1 MNFNLMFDYF
11 LMKGKERASIEE
23 IEKSIKE
30 MDKIINNQK
39 MEKIDDEKKIH
50 RRSSKHPPNNDL
62 NKNKSTDE
70 DIDININYE
79 EQLKNL
85 NFKNIIDNFITLF
98 HINGITSQKGKEMSD
113 SFVELAASHEQ
124 NSGIKNLKAKEDN
137 NIKTSMFTENQHPRN
152 EPKEKPERNTNGT
165 YISQVY
171 CSSYNNINGQPKQ
184 ECYQAQSIK
193 QMNEGHNISEA
204 REAYKNSDG
213 VMKSAY
219 QRGLDEKGARFI
231 KEKNTKT
238 GKKGQ
243 HKVLK
248 GIKENEIDGF
258 NKEYDAYSKKCG
270 FKKNY
275 KALNGFDKNNNKEV
289 KQIGY

>member
-1 MNFNLMFDYF
+1 MS
-11 LMKGKERASIEE
+11 A
-23 IEKSIKE
+23 
-30 MDKIINNQK
+30 INNNNKQQQQQVHSKRCEPSIFGMDLDTKDDFIDPFTDVEQK
-39 MEKIDDEKKIH
+39 MCKDFKK
-50 RRSSKHPPNNDL
+50 SLNDIAIL
-62 NKNKSTDE
+62 SE
-70 DIDININYE
+70 
-79 EQLKNL
+79 
-85 NFKNIIDNFITLF
+85 
-98 HINGITSQKGKEMSD
+98 
-113 SFVELAASHEQ
+113 
-124 NSGIKNLKAKEDN
+124 
-137 NIKTSMFTENQHPRN
+137 ENQHPRN
-152 EPKEKPERNTNGT
+152 EPKEQPERQQPKQDGT
-165 YISQVY
+165 YISRVY
-171 CSSYNNINGQPKQ
+171 CSSYSNVDGQPHQ
-184 ECYQAQSIK
+184 ECYQSQSIK

-238 GKKGQ
+238 GKHAQ

-275 KALNGFDKNNNKEV
+275 KALNGFGPSMKREM
-289 KQIGY
+289 KQIAN

>member
-1 MNFNLMFDYF
+1 MS
-11 LMKGKERASIEE
+11 A
-23 IEKSIKE
+23 
-30 MDKIINNQK
+30 INNNNKQQQQQVHSKRCEPSIFGMDLDIKDDFIDPFTDVEQK
-39 MEKIDDEKKIH
+39 MCKDFKK
-50 RRSSKHPPNNDL
+50 SLNDFAIL
-62 NKNKSTDE
+62 SE
-70 DIDININYE
+70 
-79 EQLKNL
+79 
-85 NFKNIIDNFITLF
+85 
-98 HINGITSQKGKEMSD
+98 
-113 SFVELAASHEQ
+113 
-124 NSGIKNLKAKEDN
+124 
-137 NIKTSMFTENQHPRN
+137 ENQHQRN
-152 EPKEKPERNTNGT
+152 EPKEQPERQQPKQDGT
-165 YISQVY
+165 YISRVY
-171 CSSYNNINGQPKQ
+171 CSSYSNVDGQPHQ
-184 ECYQAQSIK
+184 ECYQSQSIK

-238 GKKGQ
+238 GKHAQ

-275 KALNGFDKNNNKEV
+275 KALNGFGPSMKKEV
-289 KQIGY
+289 KQISN

>member
-1 MNFNLMFDYF
+1 MDIKDDFIDPFDNL
-11 LMKGKERASIEE
+11 
-23 IEKSIKE
+23 
-30 MDKIINNQK
+30 
-39 MEKIDDEKKIH
+39 EKKMFG
-50 RRSSKHPPNNDL
+50 
-62 NKNKSTDE
+62 
-70 DIDININYE
+70 
-79 EQLKNL
+79 
-85 NFKNIIDNFITLF
+85 NFKNSLRDL
-98 HINGITSQKGKEMSD
+98 
-113 SFVELAASHEQ
+113 ELLSGEEQ
-124 NSGIKNLKAKEDN
+124 D
-137 NIKTSMFTENQHPRN
+137 PRN
-152 EPKEKPERNTNGT
+152 EPKEQPQRKNNNGT
-165 YISQVY
+165 YISRVY
-171 CSSYNNINGQPKQ
+171 CSSYNNIDGQPRQ

-238 GKKGQ
+238 GKHSQ

-258 NKEYDAYSKKCG
+258 NKEYNAYSQKCG

-275 KALNGFDKNNNKEV
+275 KALNGFGKAAKKEV
-289 KQIGY
+289 KQIGN

>member
-1 MNFNLMFDYF
+1 MSAKNNNNN
-11 LMKGKERASIEE
+11 KKEQVHSNSCEP
-23 IEKSIKE
+23 STFGME
-30 MDKIINNQK
+30 MDIKDDFLDPFTNIEQK
-39 MEKIDDEKKIH
+39 MFKDF
-50 RRSSKHPPNNDL
+50 
-62 NKNKSTDE
+62 
-70 DIDININYE
+70 
-79 EQLKNL
+79 KNL
-85 NFKNIIDNFITLF
+85 
-98 HINGITSQKGKEMSD
+98 SD
-113 SFVELAASHEQ
+113 LEFLSE
-124 NSGIKNLKAKEDN
+124 
-137 NIKTSMFTENQHPRN
+137 ENQHPRN
-152 EPKEKPERNTNGT
+152 EPQEQPKREPKENGT
-165 YISQVY
+165 YISRVY
-171 CSSYNNINGQPKQ
+171 CSSYNNIDGQPHQ

-238 GKKGQ
+238 GKHGQ

-258 NKEYDAYSKKCG
+258 NKEYNAYAKKCG

-275 KALNGFDKNNNKEV
+275 KALNGFGPSMKKEV
-289 KQIGY
+289 KQITN

>member
-1 MNFNLMFDYF
+1 MS
-11 LMKGKERASIEE
+11 A
-23 IEKSIKE
+23 
-30 MDKIINNQK
+30 INNNNKQQQQQVHSKRCEPSIFGMDLDIKDDFIDPFTDVEQK
-39 MEKIDDEKKIH
+39 MCKDFKK
-50 RRSSKHPPNNDL
+50 SLNDIAIL
-62 NKNKSTDE
+62 SE
-70 DIDININYE
+70 
-79 EQLKNL
+79 
-85 NFKNIIDNFITLF
+85 
-98 HINGITSQKGKEMSD
+98 
-113 SFVELAASHEQ
+113 
-124 NSGIKNLKAKEDN
+124 
-137 NIKTSMFTENQHPRN
+137 ENQHPRN
-152 EPKEKPERNTNGT
+152 EPKEQPERQQPKQDGT
-165 YISQVY
+165 YISRVY
-171 CSSYNNINGQPKQ
+171 CSSYSNVDGQPHQ
-184 ECYQAQSIK
+184 ECYQSQSIK

-238 GKKGQ
+238 GKHAQ

-275 KALNGFDKNNNKEV
+275 KALNGFGPSMKREM
-289 KQIGY
+289 KQIAN

>member
-1 MNFNLMFDYF
+1 MSAKNINNNNKQQQVHSNSCEPNNFGIDMDIKDEFLDPFDKIEQRMFKDF
-11 LMKGKERASIEE
+11 KNTLPE
-23 IEKSIKE
+23 IELLSE
-30 MDKIINNQK
+30 
-39 MEKIDDEKKIH
+39 
-50 RRSSKHPPNNDL
+50 
-62 NKNKSTDE
+62 
-70 DIDININYE
+70 
-79 EQLKNL
+79 
-85 NFKNIIDNFITLF
+85 
-98 HINGITSQKGKEMSD
+98 
-113 SFVELAASHEQ
+113 
-124 NSGIKNLKAKEDN
+124 
-137 NIKTSMFTENQHPRN
+137 ENQHPRN

-171 CSSYNNINGQPKQ
+171 CSSYNNVNGQPKQ

-243 HKVLK
+243 HK
-248 GIKENEIDGF
+248 NEIDGF

-275 KALNGFDKNNNKEV
+275 KALNDFGKYNNKEV
-289 KQIGY
+289 KQIGN

>member
-1 MNFNLMFDYF
+1 MSAKN
-11 LMKGKERASIEE
+11 
-23 IEKSIKE
+23 
-30 MDKIINNQK
+30 INNNNKQQVHSNSCEPNIFGMDMDIRDDFIDPFDNLEQK
-39 MEKIDDEKKIH
+39 MFG
-50 RRSSKHPPNNDL
+50 
-62 NKNKSTDE
+62 
-70 DIDININYE
+70 
-79 EQLKNL
+79 
-85 NFKNIIDNFITLF
+85 NFKNSLKDL
-98 HINGITSQKGKEMSD
+98 
-113 SFVELAASHEQ
+113 ELLSGEEQ
-124 NSGIKNLKAKEDN
+124 D
-137 NIKTSMFTENQHPRN
+137 PRN
-152 EPKEKPERNTNGT
+152 EPKEQPQRKNNNGT
-165 YISQVY
+165 YISRVY
-171 CSSYNNINGQPKQ
+171 CSSYNNIDGQPRQ

-238 GKKGQ
+238 GKHSQ

-258 NKEYDAYSKKCG
+258 NKEYNAYSQKCG

-275 KALNGFDKNNNKEV
+275 KALNGFGKAAKKEV
-289 KQIGY
+289 KQIGN

>member
-1 MNFNLMFDYF
+1 MS
-11 LMKGKERASIEE
+11 A
-23 IEKSIKE
+23 
-30 MDKIINNQK
+30 INNNNKQQQQQVHSKRCEPSIFGMDLDIKDDFIDPFTDVEQK
-39 MEKIDDEKKIH
+39 MCKDFKK
-50 RRSSKHPPNNDL
+50 SLNDFAIL
-62 NKNKSTDE
+62 SE
-70 DIDININYE
+70 
-79 EQLKNL
+79 
-85 NFKNIIDNFITLF
+85 
-98 HINGITSQKGKEMSD
+98 
-113 SFVELAASHEQ
+113 
-124 NSGIKNLKAKEDN
+124 
-137 NIKTSMFTENQHPRN
+137 ENQHPRN
-152 EPKEKPERNTNGT
+152 EPKEQPERQQPKQDGT
-165 YISQVY
+165 YISRVY
-171 CSSYNNINGQPKQ
+171 CSSYSNVDGQPHQ
-184 ECYQAQSIK
+184 ECYQSQSIK

-238 GKKGQ
+238 GKHAQ

-275 KALNGFDKNNNKEV
+275 KALNGFGPSMKREM
-289 KQIGY
+289 KQIAN

>member
-1 MNFNLMFDYF
+1 MS
-11 LMKGKERASIEE
+11 A
-23 IEKSIKE
+23 
-30 MDKIINNQK
+30 INNNNKQQQQQVHSKRCEPSIFGMDLDIKDDFIDPFTDVEQK
-39 MEKIDDEKKIH
+39 MCKDFKK
-50 RRSSKHPPNNDL
+50 SLNDFAIL
-62 NKNKSTDE
+62 SE
-70 DIDININYE
+70 
-79 EQLKNL
+79 
-85 NFKNIIDNFITLF
+85 
-98 HINGITSQKGKEMSD
+98 
-113 SFVELAASHEQ
+113 
-124 NSGIKNLKAKEDN
+124 
-137 NIKTSMFTENQHPRN
+137 ENQHPRN
-152 EPKEKPERNTNGT
+152 EPKEQPERQQPKEDGT
-165 YISQVY
+165 YISRVY
-171 CSSYNNINGQPKQ
+171 CSSYSNVDGQPHQ
-184 ECYQAQSIK
+184 ECYQSQSIK

-238 GKKGQ
+238 GKHAQ

-275 KALNGFDKNNNKEV
+275 KALNGFGPSMKREM
-289 KQIGY
+289 KQIAN

>member
-1 MNFNLMFDYF
+1 MS
-11 LMKGKERASIEE
+11 A
-23 IEKSIKE
+23 
-30 MDKIINNQK
+30 INNNNKQQQQQVHSKSCEPSIFGMDLDIKDDFIDPFTDVEQK
-39 MEKIDDEKKIH
+39 MCKDFKK
-50 RRSSKHPPNNDL
+50 SLNDFAIL
-62 NKNKSTDE
+62 SE
-70 DIDININYE
+70 
-79 EQLKNL
+79 
-85 NFKNIIDNFITLF
+85 
-98 HINGITSQKGKEMSD
+98 
-113 SFVELAASHEQ
+113 
-124 NSGIKNLKAKEDN
+124 
-137 NIKTSMFTENQHPRN
+137 ENQHPRN
-152 EPKEKPERNTNGT
+152 EPKEQPERQQPKQDGT
-165 YISQVY
+165 YISRVY
-171 CSSYNNINGQPKQ
+171 CSSYSNVDGQPHQ
-184 ECYQAQSIK
+184 ECYQSQSIK

-238 GKKGQ
+238 GKHAQ

-275 KALNGFDKNNNKEV
+275 KALNGFGPSMKREM
-289 KQIGY
+289 KQIAN

>member
-1 MNFNLMFDYF
+1 MS
-11 LMKGKERASIEE
+11 A
-23 IEKSIKE
+23 
-30 MDKIINNQK
+30 INNNNKQQQQQQVHSKRCEPSIFGMDLDIKDDFIDPFTDVEQK
-39 MEKIDDEKKIH
+39 MCKDFKK
-50 RRSSKHPPNNDL
+50 SLNDFAIL
-62 NKNKSTDE
+62 SE
-70 DIDININYE
+70 
-79 EQLKNL
+79 
-85 NFKNIIDNFITLF
+85 
-98 HINGITSQKGKEMSD
+98 
-113 SFVELAASHEQ
+113 
-124 NSGIKNLKAKEDN
+124 
-137 NIKTSMFTENQHPRN
+137 ENQHPRN
-152 EPKEKPERNTNGT
+152 EPKEQPERQQPKEDGT
-165 YISQVY
+165 YISRVY
-171 CSSYNNINGQPKQ
+171 CSSYSNVDGQPHQ
-184 ECYQAQSIK
+184 ECYQSQSIK

-238 GKKGQ
+238 GKHAQ

-275 KALNGFDKNNNKEV
+275 KALNGFGPSMKREM
-289 KQIGY
+289 KQIAN

>member
-1 MNFNLMFDYF
+1 MSAKN
-11 LMKGKERASIEE
+11 
-23 IEKSIKE
+23 
-30 MDKIINNQK
+30 INNNNKQQVHSNSCEPNIFGMDMDIK
-39 MEKIDDEKKIH
+39 DDFIDPFDNLEKKMFG
-50 RRSSKHPPNNDL
+50 
-62 NKNKSTDE
+62 
-70 DIDININYE
+70 
-79 EQLKNL
+79 
-85 NFKNIIDNFITLF
+85 NFKNSLRDL
-98 HINGITSQKGKEMSD
+98 
-113 SFVELAASHEQ
+113 ELLSGEEQ
-124 NSGIKNLKAKEDN
+124 D
-137 NIKTSMFTENQHPRN
+137 PRN
-152 EPKEKPERNTNGT
+152 EPKEQPQRKNNNGT
-165 YISQVY
+165 YISRVY
-171 CSSYNNINGQPKQ
+171 CSSYNNIDGQPRQ

-238 GKKGQ
+238 GKHSQ

-258 NKEYDAYSKKCG
+258 NKEYNAYSQKCG

-275 KALNGFDKNNNKEV
+275 KALNGFGKAAKKEV
-289 KQIGY
+289 KQIGN

>member
-1 MNFNLMFDYF
+1 MRANNNNNNKKEQVHSNSCEPNIFGIDMDIKDDFIDPFDKIEQKMFKDF
-11 LMKGKERASIEE
+11 KNSLSE
-23 IEKSIKE
+23 IELLSE
-30 MDKIINNQK
+30 
-39 MEKIDDEKKIH
+39 
-50 RRSSKHPPNNDL
+50 
-62 NKNKSTDE
+62 
-70 DIDININYE
+70 
-79 EQLKNL
+79 
-85 NFKNIIDNFITLF
+85 
-98 HINGITSQKGKEMSD
+98 
-113 SFVELAASHEQ
+113 
-124 NSGIKNLKAKEDN
+124 
-137 NIKTSMFTENQHPRN
+137 ENQHPRN
-152 EPKEKPERNTNGT
+152 EPKEQPQRKMNNGT

-171 CSSYNNINGQPKQ
+171 CSSYNNVNGQPHQ

-193 QMNEGHNISEA
+193 QMNEGHGISES

-238 GKKGQ
+238 GKHSQ

-258 NKEYDAYSKKCG
+258 NKEYNAYSQKCG

-275 KALNGFDKNNNKEV
+275 KALNGFGKAAKKEV
-289 KQIGY
+289 KQIGN